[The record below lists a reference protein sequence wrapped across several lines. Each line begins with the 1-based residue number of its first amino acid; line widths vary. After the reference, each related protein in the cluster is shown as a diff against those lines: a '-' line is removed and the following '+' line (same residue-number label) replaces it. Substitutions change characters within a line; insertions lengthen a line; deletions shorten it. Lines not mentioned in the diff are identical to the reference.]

1 MRSAITR
8 TEKWV
13 IYTLGSAAAYKV
25 LLWQL
30 GYQIDSQ
37 GPIWLVGELKLD
49 ILAALRVIFALV
61 GFIGFDLAIYALVSD
76 ARSNGATAGAALV
89 LLTAAVVSILIAL
102 DAASGWHVAAL
113 HAAPMITL
121 AAFALHLMFS
131 HRKQIASTLA
141 EIASIADVPAVEQQ
155 APQPQPTIS
164 IHNQIV
170 QQVEQQ
176 ALALPATLPEY
187 VRARAAEMPELAA
200 PALAQLLL
208 TSADTVRRAL
218 KSSESISI
226 EQVEQQA

>member
-1 MRSAITR
+1 MRKIDPI
-8 TEKWV
+8 EKWT
-13 IYTLGSAAAYKV
+13 IIMLGSAAAYKV

-30 GYQIDSQ
+30 GYQVDSQ
-37 GPIWLVGELKLD
+37 GPIWWGVLD
-49 ILAALRVIFALV
+49 ILAVLRVVFALI
-61 GFIGFDLAIYALVSD
+61 GFVGFDLAIYALIAD

-89 LLTAAVVSILIAL
+89 LLTAAIVSILIAL
-102 DAASGWHVAAL
+102 DAASGWHVPAL
-113 HAAPMITL
+113 HAAPMVTL

-131 HRKQIASTLA
+131 HRKQIASA
-141 EIASIADVPAVEQQ
+141 ADAPAVEQQ

>member
-1 MRSAITR
+1 MRKITPI
-8 TEKWV
+8 EKWT
-13 IYTLGSAAAYKV
+13 IIMLGSAAAYKV

-30 GYQIDSQ
+30 GYQVDSQ
-37 GPIWLVGELKLD
+37 GPIWWGVLD
-49 ILAALRVIFALV
+49 ILAVLRVVFALI
-61 GFIGFDLAIYALVSD
+61 GFVGFDLAIYALIAD
-76 ARSNGATAGAALV
+76 ARSHGATAGAALV

-113 HAAPMITL
+113 HAAPMVTL

-131 HRKQIASTLA
+131 HREQVASVLA
-141 EIASIADVPAVEQQ
+141 EIASVADVPAVEQQ
-155 APQPQPTIS
+155 APQQQPTIS

-176 ALALPATLPEY
+176 ALALPSTIPEY
-187 VRARAAEMPELAA
+187 VRARAAELPELAPA
-200 PALAQLLL
+200 ALASVLS

>member
-1 MRSAITR
+1 MRKIDPI
-8 TEKWV
+8 EKWT
-13 IYTLGSAAAYKV
+13 IIMLGSAAAYKV

-30 GYQIDSQ
+30 GYQVDSQ
-37 GPIWLVGELKLD
+37 GPIWWGVLD
-49 ILAALRVIFALV
+49 ILAVLRVVFALI
-61 GFIGFDLAIYALVSD
+61 GFVGFDLAIYALIAD

-89 LLTAAVVSILIAL
+89 LLTAAIVSILIAL
-102 DAASGWHVAAL
+102 DAASGWHVPAL
-113 HAAPMITL
+113 HAAPMVTL

-131 HRKQIASTLA
+131 HREQVASVLA
-141 EIASIADVPAVEQQ
+141 EIASVADVPAVEQQ
-155 APQPQPTIS
+155 APQQQPTIS

-176 ALALPATLPEY
+176 ALALPPTIPEY
-187 VRARAAEMPELAA
+187 VRARAAELPELAPA
-200 PALAQLLL
+200 ALASVLS